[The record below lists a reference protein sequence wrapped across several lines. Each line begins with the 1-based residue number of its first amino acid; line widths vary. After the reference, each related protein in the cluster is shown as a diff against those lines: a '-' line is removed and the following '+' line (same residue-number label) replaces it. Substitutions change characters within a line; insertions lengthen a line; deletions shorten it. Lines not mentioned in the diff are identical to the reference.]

1 MTRWFNPTLIHLS
14 SSTWINTTSRFKP
27 LYKPIKHYRIIKEL
41 AKGSTGTIY
50 LAINVYTKKYY
61 AIKEIHQ
68 SKLQKQYGMDLLQ
81 ARHPKYRQLQQQQQ
95 QQQHKDE
102 DDKENG
108 VQKRRKLINSTMP
121 IHSPLLSH
129 WSESEIL
136 KMFNQHEHII
146 QWIDAFEEDDH
157 VYLVMES
164 IKDTSILMD
173 INNNNNDN
181 NQSTVFDESL
191 YHSIFVQLVNT
202 LDYVHEKNIIHG
214 DIKPEN
220 ILITKENNI
229 KLIDFGSA
237 IQFNNDEEK
246 EENGQKKNKK
256 NKKNNMISQPR
267 GTPAFAAPEILVPT
281 ILQASSSNDT
291 KKKEDDKESMT
302 LKEKMTA
309 LDIWSLGMT
318 LYCMIYGSL
327 PFHSQSQFHLCQ
339 TLKSIQEIPLP
350 KTSPST
356 KKDIDPQLLDL
367 LSKML
372 KINPLERISL
382 HLIQSHPWFLQN
394 EV

>member
-27 LYKPIKHYRIIKEL
+27 LYKPVKHYRIIKEL

-68 SKLQKQYGMDLLQ
+68 SKLQKQHGMDLLQ
-81 ARHPKYRQLQQQQQ
+81 ARHPKYRQQQ
-95 QQQHKDE
+95 QQQHKE
-102 DDKENG
+102 EHDKENG
-108 VQKRRKLINSTMP
+108 VQKRRKLIDSTMP

-136 KMFNQHEHII
+136 KMFNQHQHII
-146 QWIDAFEEDDH
+146 QWIDAFEEDGH

-173 INNNNNDN
+173 INSNSDN
-181 NQSTVFDESL
+181 NQVSSFDESL

-202 LDYVHEKNIIHG
+202 LEYVHEKNIIHG

-220 ILITKENNI
+220 ILITKEKKI

-246 EENGQKKNKK
+246 DQKKNKK
-256 NKKNNMISQPR
+256 NQKNNMISQPR
-267 GTPAFAAPEILVPT
+267 GTPAFAAPEILIPT
-281 ILQASSSNDT
+281 ILQVSSSNEM
-291 KKKEDDKESMT
+291 KKKEEDQEPMT

-327 PFHSQSQFHLCQ
+327 PFHSTQSQFQLCQ
-339 TLKSIQEIPLP
+339 TLKSIHEIPLP

-356 KKDIDPQLLDL
+356 KKDINPQLLDL

-372 KINPLERISL
+372 KINPLERIPL
-382 HLIQSHPWFLQN
+382 HLIQSHPWFLQH